1 MNKLKDLN
9 KLTLKSDESKSIPNI
24 DNTKLK
30 GEINDINTENIMNKN
45 NLIISRNNFNNN
57 ESKNTITNSDYLN
70 LKNQKK
76 EVNEKSNINYHFANY
91 NSSSKES
98 FETKESNIQQVNK
111 DGSYGIQRYSPYN
124 PNKSNSNFGR
134 KSPLRYNSDKIFYIE
149 ALNNCK
155 GKRHFEDLN
164 ELDEYNNY
172 YNKNNMNNSH
182 DGTSS
187 LKFEN
192 IKFQNYNNQNLNSMN
207 MYKESENKNKD
218 NKFID
223 ETSNENN
230 NYKEY
235 LNYLFDQHMKLN
247 HKSYKLKNLKNEL
260 DYVIN
265 NQNASNKNGIN
276 FNSQSISLP
285 IINSSENINANI
297 NNNQNSINN
306 FDYNHKSIDKGIDT
320 SQNNLGLYCLKVSK
334 IRETKD
340 NLEYV
345 KNNQLK
351 LKQFVPNRLG
361 FSTNPNNQQF
371 LQGYQKRKEFEN
383 KVKGIY
389 YDRNLV
395 K

>member
-1 MNKLKDLN
+1 MN
-9 KLTLKSDESKSIPNI
+9 KLTLKSDDFKSIPKL
-24 DNTKLK
+24 DDSKLK
-30 GEINDINTENIMNKN
+30 GETKDINTENILNKN
-45 NLIISRNNFNNN
+45 NVSISRNNFDNN
-57 ESKNTITNSDYLN
+57 ESKNISTNSANLN
-70 LKNQKK
+70 LNNKNNDVK
-76 EVNEKSNINYHFANY
+76 EKSNINYHFANY
-91 NSSSKES
+91 NSSSKENL
-98 FETKESNIQQVNK
+98 EIKESNIQQVNK
-111 DGSYGIQRYSPYN
+111 DGLYGNQRYSPYD

-155 GKRHFEDLN
+155 GRRHFEDFN
-164 ELDEYNNY
+164 ELDEYNNNY
-172 YNKNNMNNSH
+172 YNKNQMNNSH
-182 DGTSS
+182 DGTS

-192 IKFQNYNNQNLNSMN
+192 IKFQNYNNHSMN
-207 MYKESENKNKD
+207 MYKESENKNRD
-218 NKFID
+218 NKFIE
-223 ETSNENN
+223 ETPNENS

-235 LNYLFDQHMKLN
+235 LNYLFDQHIKLN
-247 HKSYKLKNLKNEL
+247 HKSFKLKNLKNEL
-260 DYVIN
+260 DYVLN
-265 NQNASNKNGIN
+265 NPSASNRNGMNI
-276 FNSQSISLP
+276 NSQSISLP
-285 IINSSENINANI
+285 IINSSEHINSNIH
-297 NNNQNSINN
+297 NNQNSINN
-306 FDYNHKSIDKGIDT
+306 FDYNHRSIDKGIDT

-340 NLEYV
+340 NLEYI

-361 FSTNPNNQQF
+361 FSTNPSNQQF